1 MNYDEMAMELHARH
15 RGKLGVH
22 SKVALNTIDDMST
35 AYTPGVAA
43 VCREIARD
51 RDRAY
56 DLTIKGN
63 SVAVVSDG
71 SAVLGLG
78 NIGAEGSMP
87 VMEGKALLFKELAD
101 IDAVPICIDAHESDE
116 IISIVRAISPTFG
129 GINLEDIAAPKCF
142 EVEEGLQ
149 DLGIP
154 VFHDDQHGTAVVV
167 LAAMVNALRVVNKE
181 FDEVKVVF
189 SGAGASGI
197 ACCKI
202 LQVMGVQNIILVDTR
217 GIIYQGRDNLT
228 PVKEEIAL
236 TTNPERI
243 KGDVHDAIKGADVFI
258 GLSIAN
264 LLNADDIRTMNKGA
278 VVLPMANPDPEIL
291 PDEAFRG
298 GAAVVGTGRSDLPN
312 QINNVLAFPGI
323 LRGALDVRAERIT
336 TQMKVAAGFA
346 ISDLI
351 SEPTPDEIIP
361 YALNT
366 DVVPAVAKAVGDAWG
381 AGSFAARRIAQ
392 HVRQANLSI

>member
-1 MNYDEMAMELHARH
+1 MNYDEMALELHARN

-22 SKVALNTIDDMST
+22 SKIELKTVDDMST
-35 AYTPGVAA
+35 AYSPGVAA
-43 VCREIARD
+43 VSREIARD
-51 RDRAY
+51 REKVY
-56 DLTIKGN
+56 ELTGKGN
-63 SVAVVSDG
+63 MVAVVSDG

-101 IDAVPICIDAHESDE
+101 IDAFPICIDAHESDE

-181 FDEVKVVF
+181 FADVRVVF

-202 LQVMGVQNIILVDTR
+202 LQVMGVQDIIMVDTR
-217 GIIYQGRDNLT
+217 GIIYDGRDNLT
-228 PVKEEIAL
+228 PIKQEIAE
-236 TTNPERI
+236 TTNQERM
-243 KGDVHDAIKGADVFI
+243 KGDIHDAIKGADVFI

-264 LLNADDIRTMNKGA
+264 ILTADDIRGMNKDA
-278 VVLPMANPDPEIL
+278 IVLPMANPDPEIL
-291 PDEAFRG
+291 PDEAKRG
-298 GAAVVGTGRSDLPN
+298 GAAVVGTGRSDMPN

-346 ISDLI
+346 ISDLLP
-351 SEPTPDEIIP
+351 EPTPDEIIP

-366 DVVPAVAKAVGDAWG
+366 QVVPAVAKAVGDAWQNEN
-381 AGSFAARRIAQ
+381 S
-392 HVRQANLSI
+392 

>member
-1 MNYDEMAMELHARH
+1 MNYDEMAMELHARN

-22 SKVALNTIDDMST
+22 SKVELKTIDDMST

-43 VCREIARD
+43 VCREIAKD
-51 RDRAY
+51 RSRVY
-56 DLTIKGN
+56 DLTSKGN
-63 SVAVVSDG
+63 MVAVVSDG

-149 DLGIP
+149 DLNIP

-167 LAAMVNALRVVNKE
+167 LAALVNALRVVNKE
-181 FDEVKVVF
+181 FADVKVVF

-217 GIIYQGRDNLT
+217 GVIHQGRGDLT
-228 PVKEEIAL
+228 PAKEEIAL
-236 TTNPERI
+236 TTNPEGI
-243 KGDVHDAIKGADVFI
+243 KGDVHEAIKGADVFI

-264 LLNADDIRTMNKGA
+264 ILTADDIRNMNSDA
-278 VVLPMANPDPEIL
+278 VVLPMANPDPEIM

-298 GAAVVGTGRSDLPN
+298 GASVVGTGRSDLPN

-336 TQMKVAAGFA
+336 TRMKVAAGFA

-361 YALNT
+361 YALNA
-366 DVVPAVAKAVGDAWG
+366 DVVPAVAKAVSDAWQEEK
-381 AGSFAARRIAQ
+381 SEQ
-392 HVRQANLSI
+392 SQ

>member
-1 MNYDEMAMELHARH
+1 MNYDEMALEMHARN
-15 RGKLGVH
+15 RGKLAVH
-22 SKVALNTIDDMST
+22 SKIELKTVDDMST
-35 AYTPGVAA
+35 AYSPGVAA
-43 VCREIARD
+43 VSREIARD
-51 RDRAY
+51 REKVY
-56 DLTIKGN
+56 ELTGKGN
-63 SVAVVSDG
+63 MVAVVSDG

-101 IDAVPICIDAHESDE
+101 IDAFPICIDAHESDE

-167 LAAMVNALRVVNKE
+167 LAAMVNALRVVDKE
-181 FDEVKVVF
+181 FADVRVVF

-202 LQVMGVQNIILVDTR
+202 LQVMGVRDIIMVDTQ
-217 GIIYQGRDNLT
+217 GIIYDGRDGLT
-228 PVKEEIAL
+228 PIKQEIAES
-236 TTNPERI
+236 TNQERMQ
-243 KGDVHDAIKGADVFI
+243 GDVHDALKGADVFI

-264 LLNADDIRTMNKGA
+264 ILTADDIKTMRDKPI
-278 VVLPMANPDPEIL
+278 VLPMANPDPEIL
-291 PDEAFRG
+291 PEEAFRG
-298 GAAVVGTGRSDLPN
+298 GAAVVGTGRSDMLN

-351 SEPTPDEIIP
+351 PEPTPDEIIP

-366 DVVPAVAKAVGDAWG
+366 EVVPAVAKAVGDAWLDGG
-381 AGSFAARRIAQ
+381 ASA
-392 HVRQANLSI
+392 

>member
-1 MNYDEMAMELHARH
+1 MNYDEMALELHARN

-22 SKVALNTIDDMST
+22 SKVELKTIDDMST

-51 RDRAY
+51 RSKVY
-56 DLTIKGN
+56 DLTGKGN
-63 SVAVVSDG
+63 MVAVVSDG

-78 NIGAEGSMP
+78 NIGAESSMP

-101 IDAVPICIDAHESDE
+101 IDAVPICIDAHEANE
-116 IISIVRAISPTFG
+116 IIDIVRAISPTFG

-142 EVEEGLQ
+142 DVEDGLQ

-167 LAAMVNALRVVNKE
+167 LAAMVNALRVVNKD
-181 FDEVKVVF
+181 FADVRVVF

-202 LQVMGVQNIILVDTR
+202 LQVMGVQDIILVDTQ
-217 GIIYQGRDNLT
+217 GIIHRGRDNLT
-228 PVKEEIAL
+228 PAKEEIAL
-236 TTNPERI
+236 TTNPEGI
-243 KGDVHDAIKGADVFI
+243 KGDVHDAVKGADVFI

-264 LLNADDIRTMNKGA
+264 LLSADDIREMNKNA
-278 VVLPMANPDPEIL
+278 VVLPMANPDPEIM

-336 TQMKVAAGFA
+336 TRMKVAAGFA
-346 ISDLI
+346 ISDLVP
-351 SEPTPDEIIP
+351 EPTPDEIIP

-366 DVVPAVAKAVGDAWG
+366 DVVPAVAKAVGDAWQQET
-381 AGSFAARRIAQ
+381 SEQ
-392 HVRQANLSI
+392 SQ

>member
-1 MNYDEMAMELHARH
+1 MNYDEMALEMHARN
-15 RGKLGVH
+15 RGKLAVH
-22 SKVALNTIDDMST
+22 SKIELKTVDDMST
-35 AYTPGVAA
+35 AYSPGVAA
-43 VCREIARD
+43 VSREIARD
-51 RDRAY
+51 RERVY
-56 DLTIKGN
+56 ELTGKGN
-63 SVAVVSDG
+63 MVAVVSDG

-101 IDAVPICIDAHESDE
+101 IDAFPICIDAHESDE

-167 LAAMVNALRVVNKE
+167 LAAMVNALRVVDKE
-181 FDEVKVVF
+181 FSDVRVVF

-202 LQVMGVQNIILVDTR
+202 LQVLGVRDIIMVDTR
-217 GIIYQGRDNLT
+217 GIIYDGRDNLT
-228 PVKEEIAL
+228 PIKQEIAE
-236 TTNPERI
+236 TTNHERMQ
-243 KGDVHDAIKGADVFI
+243 GDVHDALKGADVFI

-264 LLNADDIRTMNKGA
+264 ILTSDDIKAMRDKPI
-278 VVLPMANPDPEIL
+278 VLPMANPDPEIL
-291 PDEAFRG
+291 PEEAFRG
-298 GAAVVGTGRSDLPN
+298 GAAVVGTGRSDMLN

-351 SEPTPDEIIP
+351 PEPTPDEIIP

-366 DVVPAVAKAVGDAWG
+366 EVVPAVAKAVGDAWLDG
-381 AGSFAARRIAQ
+381 EASA
-392 HVRQANLSI
+392 

>member
-1 MNYDEMAMELHARH
+1 MNYDEMALELHARN

-22 SKVALNTIDDMST
+22 SKVELKTIDDMST

-51 RDRAY
+51 RSKVY
-56 DLTIKGN
+56 ELTCKGN
-63 SVAVVSDG
+63 MVAVVSDG

-101 IDAVPICIDAHESDE
+101 IDALPICIDAHEADE
-116 IISIVRAISPTFG
+116 IIAIVRAIAPTFG

-142 EVEEGLQ
+142 EVEEALQ

-181 FDEVKVVF
+181 FSDVKVVF

-202 LQVMGVQNIILVDTR
+202 LQVMGVEDIIMVDTR
-217 GIIYQGRDNLT
+217 GIIYKGRDNLT
-228 PVKEEIAL
+228 PIKQEIAE
-236 TTNPERI
+236 TTNQDGA
-243 KGDVHDAIKGADVFI
+243 KGDIRDAIKGADVFI

-264 LLNADDIRTMNKGA
+264 LLTADDISTMRDNA
-278 VVLPMANPDPEIL
+278 IVLAMANPDPEIM
-291 PDEAFRG
+291 PEEALRG

-346 ISDLI
+346 ISDLVP
-351 SEPTPDEIIP
+351 EPTPDEIIP

-366 DVVPAVAKAVGDAWG
+366 EVVPAVAKAVGDAWQQDD
-381 AGSFAARRIAQ
+381 ASR
-392 HVRQANLSI
+392 

>member
-22 SKVALNTIDDMST
+22 SKVELNTIDDMST

-51 RDRAY
+51 RDRVY

-167 LAAMVNALRVVNKE
+167 LAAMVNALRVVDKE

-236 TTNPERI
+236 TTNPEGI

-366 DVVPAVAKAVGDAWG
+366 DVVPAVAKAVGDAW
-381 AGSFAARRIAQ
+381 AQ
-392 HVRQANLSI
+392 EVSQQDE

>member
-1 MNYDEMAMELHARH
+1 MNYDEMAIELHAKN

-22 SKVALNTIDDMST
+22 SKVALNTMDDLST

-43 VCREIARD
+43 VCMEIARD
-51 RDRAY
+51 RAKAY
-56 DLTIKGN
+56 ELTSKSN
-63 SVAVVSDG
+63 TVAVVSDG

-78 NIGAEGSMP
+78 NIGAEASMP

-101 IDAVPICIDAHESDE
+101 IDAWPICVDAHESDE
-116 IISIVRAISPTFG
+116 IIAIVRAIAPTFG

-149 DLGIP
+149 DIGIP

-167 LAAMVNALRVVNKE
+167 LAAMINALRVVNKE
-181 FDEVKVVF
+181 FGEVKVVF

-202 LQVMGVQNIILVDTR
+202 LQVMGVQNIVMVDTR
-217 GIIYQGRDNLT
+217 GVIYDGRGDLT
-228 PVKEEIAL
+228 PIKQEIAE
-236 TTNPERI
+236 TTNPERV
-243 KGDVHDAIKGADVFI
+243 KGDVHNALNGADVFI

-264 LLNADDIRTMNKGA
+264 LLTAEDVRAMAKDA
-278 VVLPMANPDPEIL
+278 VVLPMANPDPEIM
-291 PDEAFRG
+291 PEEAFRG

-323 LRGALDVRAERIT
+323 LRGALDARAERIT
-336 TQMKVAAGFA
+336 TRMKVAAGFA
-346 ISDLI
+346 ISELVP
-351 SEPTPDEIIP
+351 EPTPDEIIP

-366 DVVPAVAKAVGDAWG
+366 EVVPAVAKAVGDAWQ
-381 AGSFAARRIAQ
+381 SET
-392 HVRQANLSI
+392 SE

>member
-1 MNYDEMAMELHARH
+1 MNYDEMALELHAKN

-22 SKVALNTIDDMST
+22 SKVALNTMDDLST

-43 VCREIARD
+43 VCMEIARD
-51 RDRAY
+51 RAKAY
-56 DLTIKGN
+56 ELTSKSN
-63 SVAVVSDG
+63 TVAVVSDG

-78 NIGAEGSMP
+78 NIGAEASMP

-101 IDAVPICIDAHESDE
+101 IDAWPICVDAHESDE
-116 IISIVRAISPTFG
+116 IIAIVRAIAPTFG

-149 DLGIP
+149 DIGIP

-167 LAAMVNALRVVNKE
+167 LAAMINALRVVNKE
-181 FDEVKVVF
+181 FGDVKVVF

-202 LQVMGVQNIILVDTR
+202 LQVMGVQNIVMVDTR
-217 GIIYQGRDNLT
+217 GVIYDGRADLT
-228 PVKEEIAL
+228 PIKQEIAE
-236 TTNPERI
+236 TTNPERV
-243 KGDVHDAIKGADVFI
+243 KGGVHDALKGADVFI

-264 LLNADDIRTMNKGA
+264 LLTAEDVRAMAKDA
-278 VVLPMANPDPEIL
+278 VVLPMANPDPEIM
-291 PDEAFRG
+291 PQEAFRG

-323 LRGALDVRAERIT
+323 LRGALDARAERIT
-336 TQMKVAAGFA
+336 TRMKVAAGFA
-346 ISDLI
+346 ISELVP
-351 SEPTPDEIIP
+351 EPSPDEIIP

-366 DVVPAVAKAVGDAWG
+366 EVVPAVAKAVGDAWQ
-381 AGSFAARRIAQ
+381 SET
-392 HVRQANLSI
+392 SE

>member
-1 MNYDEMAMELHARH
+1 MNYDEMALELHARN

-22 SKVALNTIDDMST
+22 SKIELKTVDDMST
-35 AYTPGVAA
+35 AYSPGVAA
-43 VCREIARD
+43 VSREIARD
-51 RDRAY
+51 REKVY
-56 DLTIKGN
+56 ELTGKGN
-63 SVAVVSDG
+63 MVAVVSDG

-101 IDAVPICIDAHESDE
+101 IDAFPICVDVHESDE
-116 IISIVRAISPTFG
+116 LISVVRAISPTFG

-181 FDEVKVVF
+181 FADVRVVF

-202 LQVMGVQNIILVDTR
+202 LQVMGVQDIIMVDTR
-217 GIIYQGRDNLT
+217 GIIYDGRDNLT
-228 PVKEEIAL
+228 PIKQEIAE
-236 TTNPERI
+236 TTNQERM
-243 KGDVHDAIKGADVFI
+243 KGDIHDAIKGADVFI

-264 LLNADDIRTMNKGA
+264 ILTADDIRGMNKDPI
-278 VVLPMANPDPEIL
+278 VLPMANPDPEIL
-291 PDEAFRG
+291 PDEAKRG
-298 GAAVVGTGRSDLPN
+298 GAAVVGTGRSDMPN

-346 ISDLI
+346 ISDLLP
-351 SEPTPDEIIP
+351 EPTPDEIIP

-366 DVVPAVAKAVGDAWG
+366 QVVPAVAKAVGDAWQNEN
-381 AGSFAARRIAQ
+381 S
-392 HVRQANLSI
+392 

>member
-1 MNYDEMAMELHARH
+1 MNYDEMALELHARN

-22 SKVALNTIDDMST
+22 SKVELKTIDDMST

-51 RDRAY
+51 RSKVY
-56 DLTIKGN
+56 DLTSKGN
-63 SVAVVSDG
+63 MVAVVSDG

-101 IDAVPICIDAHESDE
+101 IDAVPICIDAHEADE
-116 IISIVRAISPTFG
+116 IIDIVRAISPTFG
-129 GINLEDIAAPKCF
+129 GINLEDIAAPTCF
-142 EVEEGLQ
+142 DVEEGLQ
-149 DLGIP
+149 DLSIP

-167 LAAMVNALRVVNKE
+167 LAAMVNALRVVNKD
-181 FDEVKVVF
+181 FADVRVVF

-202 LQVMGVQNIILVDTR
+202 LQVMGVQDIILVDTR
-217 GIIYQGRDNLT
+217 GIIHQGRDNLT
-228 PVKEEIAL
+228 PAKEEIAL
-236 TTNPERI
+236 TTNHDGI

-264 LLNADDIRTMNKGA
+264 LLSADDIRAMNKDA

-336 TQMKVAAGFA
+336 TRMKVAAGLA
-346 ISDLI
+346 ISDLVP
-351 SEPTPDEIIP
+351 EPTPDEIIP

-366 DVVPAVAKAVGDAWG
+366 DVVPAVAKAVGDAWQQEI
-381 AGSFAARRIAQ
+381 SEQ
-392 HVRQANLSI
+392 CQ

>member
-1 MNYDEMAMELHARH
+1 MNYDEMAMELHSRN

-22 SKVALNTIDDMST
+22 SKVELKTIDDMST

-51 RDRAY
+51 RSRVY
-56 DLTIKGN
+56 DLTCKGN
-63 SVAVVSDG
+63 MVAVVSDG

-78 NIGAEGSMP
+78 NIGAEGSIP

-116 IISIVRAISPTFG
+116 IIDIVRAISPTFG

-167 LAAMVNALRVVNKE
+167 LAAMVNALRVVDKK
-181 FDEVKVVF
+181 FSDIKVVF
-189 SGAGASGI
+189 SGSGASGI

-202 LQVMGVQNIILVDTR
+202 LQVMGVENIILVDTQ
-217 GIIYQGRDNLT
+217 GAIYEGRENLT
-228 PVKEEIAL
+228 PAKVDIAL
-236 TTNPERI
+236 TTNPEGI

-258 GLSIAN
+258 GLSIAD
-264 LLNADDIRTMNKGA
+264 LLTADDIRNMSSDA
-278 VVLPMANPDPEIL
+278 VVLPMANPDPEIM

-336 TQMKVAAGFA
+336 TRMKVAAGFA
-346 ISDLI
+346 ISDLVP
-351 SEPTPDEIIP
+351 EPTPDEIIP

-366 DVVPAVAKAVGDAWG
+366 DVVPAVAKAVGDAWQEE
-381 AGSFAARRIAQ
+381 IAEHSQ
-392 HVRQANLSI
+392 

>member
-22 SKVALNTIDDMST
+22 SKVELNTIDDMST

-167 LAAMVNALRVVNKE
+167 LAAMVNALRVVDKE

-202 LQVMGVQNIILVDTR
+202 LQVMGVQNIIMVDTR
-217 GIIYQGRDNLT
+217 GTIYQGRDNLT

-236 TTNPERI
+236 TTNPEGV
-243 KGDVHDAIKGADVFI
+243 KGDVHDALRGADVFI
-258 GLSIAN
+258 GLSIAD

-351 SEPTPDEIIP
+351 PEPTPDEIIP

-381 AGSFAARRIAQ
+381 QEVSQ
-392 HVRQANLSI
+392 QDE

>member
-1 MNYDEMAMELHARH
+1 MNYDEMALELHARH

-22 SKVALNTIDDMST
+22 SKVELNTIDDMST

-43 VCREIARD
+43 VCREIARN

-167 LAAMVNALRVVNKE
+167 LAAMVNALRVVGKE

-202 LQVMGVQNIILVDTR
+202 LQVMGVQNIIMVDTR

-228 PVKEEIAL
+228 PVKEEVAL
-236 TTNPERI
+236 TTNPEGI
-243 KGDVHDAIKGADVFI
+243 KGDVHDAMKGADVFI

-264 LLNADDIRTMNKGA
+264 LLTADDIRTMNKGA

-381 AGSFAARRIAQ
+381 QEVSQ
-392 HVRQANLSI
+392 QDE

>member
-1 MNYDEMAMELHARH
+1 MNYDEMALELHARN

-22 SKVALNTIDDMST
+22 SKVELKTIDDMST

-43 VCREIARD
+43 VCREIAGD
-51 RDRAY
+51 RSKVY
-56 DLTIKGN
+56 DLTGKGN
-63 SVAVVSDG
+63 MVAVVSDG

-101 IDAVPICIDAHESDE
+101 IDAVPICIDAHEANE
-116 IISIVRAISPTFG
+116 IIDIVRAISPTFG

-142 EVEEGLQ
+142 DVEDGLQ

-167 LAAMVNALRVVNKE
+167 LAAMVNALRVVNKD
-181 FDEVKVVF
+181 FADVRVVF

-202 LQVMGVQNIILVDTR
+202 LQVMGVQDIILVDTQ
-217 GIIYQGRDNLT
+217 GIIHRGRDNLT
-228 PVKEEIAL
+228 PAKEEIAL
-236 TTNPERI
+236 TTNPEGI
-243 KGDVHDAIKGADVFI
+243 KGDVHDAVKGADVFI

-264 LLNADDIRTMNKGA
+264 LLSADDIREMNKNA
-278 VVLPMANPDPEIL
+278 VVLPMANPDPEIM

-336 TQMKVAAGFA
+336 TRMKVAAGFA
-346 ISDLI
+346 ISDLVP
-351 SEPTPDEIIP
+351 EPTPDEIIP

-366 DVVPAVAKAVGDAWG
+366 DVVPAVAKAVGNAWQQET
-381 AGSFAARRIAQ
+381 AEQSQ
-392 HVRQANLSI
+392 

>member
-22 SKVALNTIDDMST
+22 SKVELNTIDDMST

-167 LAAMVNALRVVNKE
+167 LAAMVNALRVVDKE

-202 LQVMGVQNIILVDTR
+202 LQVMGVQNIIMVDTR

-236 TTNPERI
+236 TTNPEGI
-243 KGDVHDAIKGADVFI
+243 KGDVHDALKGADVFI

-264 LLNADDIRTMNKGA
+264 LLTADDIRTMNKGS

-381 AGSFAARRIAQ
+381 QEVSQQGE
-392 HVRQANLSI
+392 

>member
-1 MNYDEMAMELHARH
+1 MNYDEMAMELHARN

-22 SKVALNTIDDMST
+22 SKVELKTIDDMST

-51 RDRAY
+51 PARVY
-56 DLTIKGN
+56 DLTSKGN
-63 SVAVVSDG
+63 MVAVVSDG

-87 VMEGKALLFKELAD
+87 VMEGKALLFKELAG

-167 LAAMVNALRVVNKE
+167 LAAMVNALRVVDKE
-181 FDEVKVVF
+181 FADVKVVF

-202 LQVMGVQNIILVDTR
+202 LQVMGVQNIIMVDTQ
-217 GIIYQGRDNLT
+217 GVIYEGRDNLT
-228 PVKEEIAL
+228 PAKEEIAL
-236 TTNPERI
+236 TTNPEGI

-264 LLNADDIRTMNKGA
+264 LLSSDDISNMNSGA

-336 TQMKVAAGFA
+336 TRMKVAAGFA

-351 SEPTPDEIIP
+351 PEPTPDEIIP

-366 DVVPAVAKAVGDAWG
+366 DVVPAVAKAVGDAWQEEM
-381 AGSFAARRIAQ
+381 SEQ
-392 HVRQANLSI
+392 SQ

>member
-1 MNYDEMAMELHARH
+1 MNYDEMALELHARN

-22 SKVALNTIDDMST
+22 SKVELKTIDDMSM

-51 RDRAY
+51 RSKVY
-56 DLTIKGN
+56 ELTCKGN
-63 SVAVVSDG
+63 MVAVVSDG

-101 IDAVPICIDAHESDE
+101 IDALPICIDAHEADE
-116 IISIVRAISPTFG
+116 IIAIVRAIAPTFG

-142 EVEEGLQ
+142 EVEEALQ

-181 FDEVKVVF
+181 FSDVKVVF

-202 LQVMGVQNIILVDTR
+202 LQVMGVEDITMVDTR
-217 GIIYQGRDNLT
+217 GIIYKGRDNLT
-228 PVKEEIAL
+228 PIKLEIAE
-236 TTNPERI
+236 TTNQDGA
-243 KGDVHDAIKGADVFI
+243 KGDIRDAIKGADVFI

-264 LLNADDIRTMNKGA
+264 LLTADDISTMRDNA
-278 VVLPMANPDPEIL
+278 IVLAMANPDPEIM
-291 PDEAFRG
+291 PEEALRG

-323 LRGALDVRAERIT
+323 LRGALDARAERIT

-346 ISDLI
+346 ISDLVP
-351 SEPTPDEIIP
+351 EPTPDEIIP

-366 DVVPAVAKAVGDAWG
+366 EVVPAVAKAVGDAWQQDD
-381 AGSFAARRIAQ
+381 ASR
-392 HVRQANLSI
+392 

>member
-1 MNYDEMAMELHARH
+1 MNYDEMALEMHARH

-22 SKVALNTIDDMST
+22 SKVELKSIDDMST

-51 RDRAY
+51 RGRIY

-101 IDAVPICIDAHESDE
+101 IDAVPICIDAHEADE
-116 IISIVRAISPTFG
+116 IISVVRAISPTFG

-181 FDEVKVVF
+181 FADVKVVF

-202 LQVMGVQNIILVDTR
+202 LQVMGVQNIIMVDTQ

-228 PVKEEIAL
+228 PIKEEIAE
-236 TTNPERI
+236 TTNPEGIR
-243 KGDVHDAIKGADVFI
+243 GDVHDALRGADVFI

-264 LLNADDIRTMNKGA
+264 LLTADDIRLMNKDA

-323 LRGALDVRAERIT
+323 LRGALDVRANRIT
-336 TQMKVAAGFA
+336 TAMKVAAGFA

-351 SEPTPDEIIP
+351 SEPTPEEIIP

-366 DVVPAVAKAVGDAWG
+366 DVVPAVAKAVGDAWKQE
-381 AGSFAARRIAQ
+381 IA
-392 HVRQANLSI
+392 

>member
-1 MNYDEMAMELHARH
+1 MNYDEMALEMHARN
-15 RGKLGVH
+15 RGKLAVH
-22 SKVALNTIDDMST
+22 SKIELKTVDDMST
-35 AYTPGVAA
+35 AYSPGVAA
-43 VCREIARD
+43 VSREIARD
-51 RDRAY
+51 REKVY
-56 DLTIKGN
+56 ELTGKGN
-63 SVAVVSDG
+63 MVAVVSDG

-101 IDAVPICIDAHESDE
+101 IDAFPICIDAHESDE

-167 LAAMVNALRVVNKE
+167 LAAMVNALRVVDKE
-181 FDEVKVVF
+181 FADVRVVF

-202 LQVMGVQNIILVDTR
+202 LQVMGVQDIIMVDTR
-217 GIIYQGRDNLT
+217 GIIYDGRDNLT
-228 PVKEEIAL
+228 PIKREIAES
-236 TTNPERI
+236 TNQERMQ
-243 KGDVHDAIKGADVFI
+243 GDIHDALNGADVFI

-264 LLNADDIRTMNKGA
+264 ILTADDIKTMRDKPI
-278 VVLPMANPDPEIL
+278 VLPMANPDPEIL
-291 PDEAFRG
+291 PEEAFRG
-298 GAAVVGTGRSDLPN
+298 GAAVVGTGRSDMLN

-351 SEPTPDEIIP
+351 PEPTPDEIIP

-366 DVVPAVAKAVGDAWG
+366 EVVPAVAKAVGDAWLDGG
-381 AGSFAARRIAQ
+381 ASA
-392 HVRQANLSI
+392 

>member
-22 SKVALNTIDDMST
+22 SKVQLKTIDDMST

-51 RDRAY
+51 RSKIY

-78 NIGAEGSMP
+78 DIGAEGSMP

-101 IDAVPICIDAHESDE
+101 IDAVPICIDAHEADE

-167 LAAMVNALRVVNKE
+167 LAAMVNALRVVDKNFE
-181 FDEVKVVF
+181 DVKVVF

-202 LQVMGVQNIILVDTR
+202 LQVMGVENIIMVDTR

-228 PVKEEIAL
+228 PVKEEIAI
-236 TTNPERI
+236 TTNPEGV
-243 KGDVHDAIKGADVFI
+243 KGDVHDALNGADVFI

-264 LLNADDIRTMNKGA
+264 LLTAEDIRTMNKDA
-278 VVLPMANPDPEIL
+278 IVLPMANPDPEIL
-291 PDEAFRG
+291 PDDAFRG
-298 GAAVVGTGRSDLPN
+298 GAKVVGTGRSDLPN

-346 ISDLI
+346 ISDLVP
-351 SEPTPDEIIP
+351 EPTPDEIIP
-361 YALNT
+361 YALNGE
-366 DVVPAVAKAVGDAWG
+366 VVPAVAKAVGDAWNQE
-381 AGSFAARRIAQ
+381 SSTWE
-392 HVRQANLSI
+392 N

>member
-22 SKVALNTIDDMST
+22 SKVELNTIDDMST

-51 RDRAY
+51 RDRVY

-258 GLSIAN
+258 GLSIAD

-366 DVVPAVAKAVGDAWG
+366 DVVPAVAKAVGDAWVQEV
-381 AGSFAARRIAQ
+381 SQ
-392 HVRQANLSI
+392 QDE

>member
-22 SKVALNTIDDMST
+22 SKVELNTIDDMST

-202 LQVMGVQNIILVDTR
+202 LQVMGVQNIIMVDTR

-236 TTNPERI
+236 TTNPEGI
-243 KGDVHDAIKGADVFI
+243 KGDIHDALKGADVFI

-264 LLNADDIRTMNKGA
+264 LLTADDIRTMNKGS

-381 AGSFAARRIAQ
+381 QEVSQQGE
-392 HVRQANLSI
+392 

>member
-1 MNYDEMAMELHARH
+1 MNYDEMALELHARN

-22 SKVALNTIDDMST
+22 SKIELKTVDDMST
-35 AYTPGVAA
+35 AYSPGVAA
-43 VCREIARD
+43 VSREIARD
-51 RDRAY
+51 REKVY
-56 DLTIKGN
+56 ELTGKGN
-63 SVAVVSDG
+63 MVAVVSDG

-101 IDAVPICIDAHESDE
+101 IDAFPICIDAHESDE

-167 LAAMVNALRVVNKE
+167 LAAMVNALRVVDKE
-181 FDEVKVVF
+181 FADVRVVF

-202 LQVMGVQNIILVDTR
+202 LQVMGVQDIIMVDTR
-217 GIIYQGRDNLT
+217 GIIYDGRDNLT
-228 PVKEEIAL
+228 PIKQEIAE
-236 TTNPERI
+236 TTNQERM
-243 KGDVHDAIKGADVFI
+243 KGDIHDAIKGADVFI

-264 LLNADDIRTMNKGA
+264 ILTADDIKTMRDKPI
-278 VVLPMANPDPEIL
+278 VLPMANPDPEIL
-291 PDEAFRG
+291 PDEAKRG
-298 GAAVVGTGRSDLPN
+298 GAAVVGTGRSDMPN

-346 ISDLI
+346 ISDLLP
-351 SEPTPDEIIP
+351 EPTPDEIIP

-366 DVVPAVAKAVGDAWG
+366 QVVPAVAKAVGDAWQNEN
-381 AGSFAARRIAQ
+381 S
-392 HVRQANLSI
+392 

>member
-202 LQVMGVQNIILVDTR
+202 LQVMGVQNIIMVDTR

-236 TTNPERI
+236 TTNPEGI
-243 KGDVHDAIKGADVFI
+243 KGDVHDALKGADVFI

-264 LLNADDIRTMNKGA
+264 LLNADDIRTMNKGS

-351 SEPTPDEIIP
+351 PEPTPDEIIP

-381 AGSFAARRIAQ
+381 QEVSQ
-392 HVRQANLSI
+392 QDE

>member
-22 SKVALNTIDDMST
+22 SKVELNTIDDMST

-202 LQVMGVQNIILVDTR
+202 LQVMGVQNIIMVDTR

-236 TTNPERI
+236 TTNPEGI
-243 KGDVHDAIKGADVFI
+243 KGDVHDALKGADVFI

-264 LLNADDIRTMNKGA
+264 LLTADDIRTMNKGS

-381 AGSFAARRIAQ
+381 QEVSQQGE
-392 HVRQANLSI
+392 

>member
-1 MNYDEMAMELHARH
+1 MNYDEMALELHARN

-22 SKVALNTIDDMST
+22 SKIELKTVDDMST
-35 AYTPGVAA
+35 AYSPGVAA
-43 VCREIARD
+43 VSREIARD
-51 RDRAY
+51 REKVY
-56 DLTIKGN
+56 ELTGKGN
-63 SVAVVSDG
+63 MVAVVSDG

-101 IDAVPICIDAHESDE
+101 IDAFPICIDAHESDE

-181 FDEVKVVF
+181 FADVRVVF

-202 LQVMGVQNIILVDTR
+202 LQVMGVQDIIMVDTQ
-217 GIIYQGRDNLT
+217 GIIYDGRDNLT
-228 PVKEEIAL
+228 PIKQEIAD
-236 TTNPERI
+236 TTNQERM
-243 KGDVHDAIKGADVFI
+243 KGDIHDAIKGADVFI

-264 LLNADDIRTMNKGA
+264 ILTADDIRGMNKDA
-278 VVLPMANPDPEIL
+278 IVLPMANPDPEIL
-291 PDEAFRG
+291 PDEAKRG
-298 GAAVVGTGRSDLPN
+298 GAAVVGTGRSDMPN

-346 ISDLI
+346 ISDLLP
-351 SEPTPDEIIP
+351 EPTPDEIIP

-366 DVVPAVAKAVGDAWG
+366 QVVPAVAKAVGDAWQNEN
-381 AGSFAARRIAQ
+381 S
-392 HVRQANLSI
+392 

>member
-1 MNYDEMAMELHARH
+1 MNYDEMALELHAKN

-22 SKVALNTIDDMST
+22 SKVALNTMDDLST

-43 VCREIARD
+43 VCMEIARD
-51 RDRAY
+51 RAKAY
-56 DLTIKGN
+56 ELTSKSN
-63 SVAVVSDG
+63 TVAVVSDG

-78 NIGAEGSMP
+78 NIGAEASMP

-101 IDAVPICIDAHESDE
+101 IDAWPICVDAHESAE
-116 IISIVRAISPTFG
+116 IIAIVRAIAPTFG

-149 DLGIP
+149 DIGIP

-167 LAAMVNALRVVNKE
+167 LAAMINALRVVNKE

-189 SGAGASGI
+189 SGAGASGV

-202 LQVMGVQNIILVDTR
+202 LQVMGVQNIVMVDTR
-217 GIIYQGRDNLT
+217 GVIYDGRGDLT
-228 PVKEEIAL
+228 PIKREIAE
-236 TTNPERI
+236 TTNPERV
-243 KGDVHDAIKGADVFI
+243 KGDVHNALKGADVFI

-264 LLNADDIRTMNKGA
+264 LLAADDVRAMAKDA
-278 VVLPMANPDPEIL
+278 VVLPMANPDPEIM
-291 PDEAFRG
+291 PEEAFRG

-323 LRGALDVRAERIT
+323 LRGALDARATRIT
-336 TQMKVAAGFA
+336 TRMKIAAGFA
-346 ISDLI
+346 ISELVP
-351 SEPTPDEIIP
+351 EPSPDEIIP
-361 YALNT
+361 YALNAE
-366 DVVPAVAKAVGDAWG
+366 VVPAVAKAVEDAWQ
-381 AGSFAARRIAQ
+381 SET
-392 HVRQANLSI
+392 SE